1 MSLLE
6 LSGLIVA
13 AYLAAGRTGSIAT
26 CLVLGITPLETL
38 VIVLLM
44 DMVQM
49 PVYGFLLEAS
59 HRHIPL
65 PERLR
70 MWVKHRAQKIR
81 ERMEGKRYLKRLARY
96 QPLAVIAVSTI
107 PFRGFGVFS
116 ACILA
121 FMLGY
126 GRFTA
131 ASLIISGSFIG
142 SLLSILIF
150 FFPARW
156 FNAL

>member
-13 AYLAAGRTGSIAT
+13 AYLAAGRTGSIVT

-38 VIVLLM
+38 VIALLM

-49 PVYGFLLEAS
+49 PFYGFLLEAS
-59 HRHIPL
+59 HRHIAL
-65 PERLR
+65 PERFR
-70 MWVKHRAQKIR
+70 MWVKHRSQKIR

-96 QPLAVIAVSTI
+96 KPLAVIAVSTI

-126 GRFTA
+126 GRFAA

>member
-26 CLVLGITPLETL
+26 CLVFGITPLETL
-38 VIVLLM
+38 VIALLM

-49 PVYGFLLEAS
+49 PFYGFLLETS

-65 PERLR
+65 PERFR
-70 MWVKHRAQKIR
+70 MWVNHRSQKIR

-96 QPLAVIAVSTI
+96 QPLAVMVVSTI

-116 ACILA
+116 ACVLA

-126 GRFTA
+126 GRLVA